1 VFDALNRPLQIS
13 EGGRLTDYYYDLAG
27 RAVGL
32 MSGNDQ
38 WSVNEYDAQSRLVR
52 RTLKA
57 NASGWNPLLAELT
70 FAYDA
75 LGNLRRQQE
84 SWPGDIARV
93 GVRSTTLSYDSGDR
107 LRQELV
113 QDDSGQKSTDY
124 HYDGVGNRT
133 LKLERTNGVLQK
145 QTSYTSNVRNQLT
158 SWEEENGSGIDLRSA
173 ALGYDVAGNRTS
185 QALTTHGPVPS
196 TANTSYAW
204 DYDNRLTGVTLPG
217 SLTHS
222 YVYDY
227 RTRRLQ
233 RSEPGNNPVAMTFS
247 GGLSVAE
254 FEVID
259 SQLGTLNSQPSVE
272 YQRGP
277 DMGGGVGGLLYS
289 LRSGTAKYNL
299 SNGRGDVVAQSDAS
313 GDLTWTASY
322 EAYGKRPVETGS
334 NLDRQ
339 RANTKEEDPTGLL
352 NEGFRYRDLETGTWL
367 SRDPAGF
374 VDGPNLYAYV
384 RQNPWTAFDPDG
396 LRWKGIFFGK
406 CIIIGGIGGFTTHD
420 ASESDYLDCNF
431 PDYKEAGK
439 RVDALKRAPFRFL
452 KGAAGGYLG
461 TDWGSST
468 EEGNKG
474 RAVGEN
480 IALAEAVISLGRT
493 GKAGLSGPSGPNAVP
508 AGAGGGSVAP
518 VAIPTAVPA
527 PLIPANTL
535 FQQSEESQQ
544 PTEGAKTVTTPNA
557 KMREN
562 ANVRGTYVDPLTGN
576 TVTASGNLAADHVVP
591 KDWIKQQPGFS
602 GMTPQQQSWL
612 LNHPLNTQGLP
623 TTFNSSKGAKMP
635 GEWKTYKGQPLD
647 PNYIENDSQRA
658 TFLQGF
664 FRQKI
669 DEMGG
674 IR

>member
-1 VFDALNRPLQIS
+1 V
-13 EGGRLTDYYYDLAG
+13 
-27 RAVGL
+27 
-32 MSGNDQ
+32 
-38 WSVNEYDAQSRLVR
+38 
-52 RTLKA
+52 
-57 NASGWNPLLAELT
+57 
-70 FAYDA
+70 
-75 LGNLRRQQE
+75 GNLRRQQE

-93 GVRSTTLSYDSGDR
+93 GVRTTTLSYDSGDR

-113 QDDSGQKSTDY
+113 VDDSGQKSTDY

-133 LKLERTNGVLQK
+133 LKLERTNGALQK

-289 LRSGTAKYNL
+289 LRSGTAKFNL

-313 GDLTWTASY
+313 GELTWTASY

-352 NEGFRYRDLETGTWL
+352 NEHYRYRDLETGTWL

-384 RQNPWTAFDPDG
+384 RQNPWSKFDPEGLEAVVTTTGDPDG
-396 LRWKGIFFGK
+396 GK
-406 CIIIGGIGGFTTHD
+406 TTTIRFRAVVINATGRTDLNGPIDPTTGKPKWTHD
-420 ASESDYLDCNF
+420 QQMNQIRSNIEKGVQQIFTGQDGNHRFKISTDIRIANSAKDIKAGDHVFRIVEWTSGDLATLSGLAKNGGLNINIQYGVALGDTAGPETAGHETGHSF
-431 PDYKEAGK
+431 GLLHPDIDGTTARGK
-439 RVDALKRAPFRFL
+439 DALNPIKNLDPENFM
-452 KGAAGGYLG
+452 GYG
-461 TDWGSST
+461 
-468 EEGNKG
+468 
-474 RAVGEN
+474 
-480 IALAEAVISLGRT
+480 
-493 GKAGLSGPSGPNAVP
+493 GKADKVDSRQIDLIQFFHDQGDLNGAHWKNGVWNNTKKTEDETFGSKRFESGVFPEKPK
-508 AGAGGGSVAP
+508 
-518 VAIPTAVPA
+518 
-527 PLIPANTL
+527 
-535 FQQSEESQQ
+535 
-544 PTEGAKTVTTPNA
+544 TE
-557 KMREN
+557 
-562 ANVRGTYVDPLTGN
+562 
-576 TVTASGNLAADHVVP
+576 
-591 KDWIKQQPGFS
+591 
-602 GMTPQQQSWL
+602 
-612 LNHPLNTQGLP
+612 
-623 TTFNSSKGAKMP
+623 
-635 GEWKTYKGQPLD
+635 
-647 PNYIENDSQRA
+647 
-658 TFLQGF
+658 
-664 FRQKI
+664 
-669 DEMGG
+669 
-674 IR
+674 